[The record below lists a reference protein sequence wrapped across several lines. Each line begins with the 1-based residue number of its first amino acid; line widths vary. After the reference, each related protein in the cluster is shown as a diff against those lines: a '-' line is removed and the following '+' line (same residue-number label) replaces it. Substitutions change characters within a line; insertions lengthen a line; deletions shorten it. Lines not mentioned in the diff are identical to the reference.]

1 MIDVPEFSVL
11 EERLLRN
18 FIAIAALLGLGNT
31 AYSLPHAVYS
41 PDGQRAVWLV
51 PSGEPMVLLTQV
63 WKGGTDGTMP
73 TRVGIYLG
81 QPGDAGFLPGGGL
94 IYLERGLDHVAFG
107 TTPLGRLTSDSHRQR
122 RLPLVRNRIWR
133 IEASR
138 ESLWPLPDGMDPVNM
153 AVAPDGRRLAVTDRD
168 GLWTVN
174 AFGHARLLV
183 AGHVRGPL
191 QWSAAGDAVAA
202 VVAGKPSFV
211 GMDGGEAPGWRSL
224 RKAEGARRPDRI
236 TEPEIDAAMLM
247 VHQAL
252 NWWVRGHHSMHRGEY
267 RGARDAYRESVSG
280 FKDIQKAY
288 APFGLSRGSCQGYID
303 AIRSRI
309 KNDEAL
315 KEAVCSERLLV
326 VGDLISEFN
335 STPVNGLTASMKGL
349 LSWASGELKRRQ
361 LDAPAITRDMGLIR
375 RLFQCPATD
384 EPHMPEVGYHFHP
397 NVEFGGPVLTC
408 FWHRGRVQHLVVG
421 PGGYAAEA
429 RNMARDG
436 VDSLFSLGVARLD
449 GNDVKGS
456 IFPLRVVVHQRPRDK
471 DAHLKLGYAFLED
484 KYYRGARWAFKKA
497 ATMTRNDPEPYY
509 GLGLVLM
516 ELHNERYQAISYFRK
531 ALIRDRDFV
540 DARYKIA
547 LVRYML
553 NEHDVK
559 PELDRVLKIDPEY
572 ADAYLLMGDW
582 YANFMEDYEEAI
594 VWYTRY
600 LAMRPAD
607 QRVGRRLGHA
617 YLKVKDYDRILDK
630 IQAFSREYPDAIEL
644 MPIVAQACAKRSK
657 YDMAMGF
664 FSTYIS
670 RLDTEQQSLYY
681 DIGPIASPEEM
692 AAYEQTTGEARKAFL
707 ELFWSVRDP
716 DIGTPVN
723 ERLLEHYRRV
733 WYAHMQFSKG
743 KDPWDRRGEVY
754 IRFGEPDH
762 VTSSHNLNAKQSLPV
777 LRVKERLATQLYGTQ
792 AIGASFMGPVFPVRD
807 FSLQRDILGF
817 ESDASDFGIEGER
830 DAFAGDDPD
839 GADTNLRQ
847 MTTSEG
853 SRDGGSSSDRSDPE
867 RPSAGATIGAAGDIG
882 QGELESMA
890 FGPVPSRINTEIFAG
905 SGFNPVL
912 AGGADL
918 GSTPWESWI
927 YLNIDG
933 GIEISF
939 TDEFNSRVFD
949 FAPVPS
955 APDLNIEQITR
966 FRRYSPEKVFD
977 IAVALTPDFYAP
989 EYEQAPFDF
998 HYTLADFKGSDGM
1011 SALEIYYGIPCAA
1024 TNYLSEHNVTQV
1036 AVRRQL
1042 ALLSSL
1048 SGKVYRKTAEIFH
1061 KQPGNRT
1068 GPDVVVPDIVR
1079 LEVPPGIYRLE
1090 VKARDRMTGRLG
1102 IYRQQVV
1109 VESYHKEGL
1118 RVSDLELAYRVS
1130 EAPDNSGKFGKH
1142 GLNVVPMPSRT
1153 YGTDQNVFVYYEI
1166 YNLKK
1171 DDFGQT
1177 HYRVEYTMGPKAGGV
1192 LSRIAQTLK
1201 GRYNKREVAVGY
1213 EQLGVQES
1221 EVAYTELE
1229 LGEARSGR
1237 HYLTVKVT
1245 DLNSGRSF
1253 EKETTFVVQR

>member
-1 MIDVPEFSVL
+1 M
-11 EERLLRN
+11 LRN
-18 FIAIAALLGLGNT
+18 CAVFVALLGLAT
-31 AYSLPHAVYS
+31 SAYGVPPAIYS

-51 PSGEPMVLLTQV
+51 PSGKPMVLLTQV
-63 WKGGTDGTMP
+63 WHGGSGGGMP
-73 TRVGIYLG
+73 ARTGIYLG
-81 QPGDAGFLPGGGL
+81 PPGDVGFLPGDGL
-94 IYLERGLDHVAFG
+94 VYLERGLDHVAFG
-107 TTPLGRLTSDSHRQR
+107 TTPLGRLTSDTRKQR

-133 IEASR
+133 IEASG
-138 ESLWPLPDGMDPVNM
+138 ETLWPLPDGMDPVNM
-153 AVAPDGRRLAVTDRD
+153 AVAPDGGRLAVTDHH
-168 GLWTVN
+168 GLWTVD
-174 AFGHARLLV
+174 AVGHARLLV
-183 AGHVRGPL
+183 RGHVRGPL
-191 QWSAAGDAVAA
+191 EWSASADAVSA
-202 VVAGKPSFV
+202 VVNGKLSFV
-211 GMDGGEAPGWRSL
+211 GMDGGDAAAWRPL
-224 RKAEGARRPDRI
+224 RTTGGATPPVRDP
-236 TEPEIDAAMLM
+236 EPEIDAAMLL

-252 NWWVRGHHSMHRGEY
+252 NWWVRGHHAMHRGEY
-267 RGARDAYRESVSG
+267 RGARDAYRESVSS
-280 FKDIQKAY
+280 FKDIQKTY
-288 APFGLSRGSCQGYID
+288 APVGLSRGSCQGYID
-303 AIRSRI
+303 GIRSRI
-309 KNDEAL
+309 SNDEAL
-315 KEAVCSERLLV
+315 REAVCSERLLV

-335 STPVNGLTASMKGL
+335 STRDQGIRAGLSGL
-349 LSWASGELKRRQ
+349 LSWASGELEMRQ
-361 LDAPAITRDMGLIR
+361 LDASAIKRDVALIR

-384 EPHMPEVGYHFHP
+384 EPHMPEIGYYFHP
-397 NVEFGGPVLTC
+397 IVPAGGPVLTC
-408 FWHRGRVQHLVVG
+408 YWHRGRVQYLIGG
-421 PGGYAAEA
+421 PGGYAVEA
-429 RNMARDG
+429 RNMPRAG
-436 VDSLFSLGVARLD
+436 VDSLFNLGVARLD
-449 GNDVKGS
+449 SKNVEGS
-456 IFPLRVVVHQRPRDK
+456 IFPLRVAAHQRPRDK
-471 DAHLKLGYAFLED
+471 DALLKLGYAFLED

-497 ATMTRNDPEPYY
+497 AALTRNDPEPYY

-516 ELHNERYQAISYFRK
+516 ELHNERYQAITYFRK

-600 LAMRPAD
+600 LAMRPTD
-607 QRVGRRLGHA
+607 QKVGRRLGYA

-630 IQAFSREYPDAIEL
+630 VQAFTREYPDAIEL

-670 RLDTEQQSLYY
+670 RLKQEQQSLYY
-681 DIGPIASPEEM
+681 DVGLIASPEEL
-692 AAYEQTTGEARKAFL
+692 AEYEQTSGAARKAFL
-707 ELFWSVRDP
+707 ERFWNVRDP

-733 WYAHMQFSKG
+733 WYAHMEFSEG

-762 VTSSHNLNAKQSLPV
+762 VTSSHNLNARQDLSV

-792 AIGASFMGPVFPVRD
+792 AIGASFMGPVFPVRN

-830 DAFAGDDPD
+830 DAFTGGDPD
-839 GADTNLRQ
+839 GADSNLRQ
-847 MTTSEG
+847 MTTTEG
-853 SRDGGSSSDRSDPE
+853 SRDGGSSRDRSDPE
-867 RPSAGATIGAAGDIG
+867 RASAGATIGAAGDIG
-882 QGELESMA
+882 QSAPENLG
-890 FGPVPSRINTEIFAG
+890 FGPAPSRINTDIFAG

-912 AGGADL
+912 AAGADL
-918 GSTPWESWI
+918 GSTPWASWI

-939 TDEFNSRVFD
+939 TDEFNSRIFD
-949 FAPVPS
+949 FTPVPN

-966 FRRYSPEKVFD
+966 FRRFSPEKVFHQ
-977 IAVALTPDFYAP
+977 AVALAPDFYAP
-989 EYEQAPFDF
+989 EYRQTPYDF
-998 HYTLADFKGSDGM
+998 HYTLADFKGSDGK
-1011 SALEIYYGIPCAA
+1011 SLLEIYYGIPCAA
-1024 TNYLSEHNVTQV
+1024 TNYLAEHNVTQV

-1048 SGKVYRKTAEIFH
+1048 SGKVYRKTAEVFY
-1061 KQPGNRT
+1061 KRPGNRT
-1068 GPDVVVPDIVR
+1068 GPDVVLPDVVR
-1079 LEVPPGIYRLE
+1079 LEVPPGVYRLE

-1109 VESYHKEGL
+1109 VESYHREGL
-1118 RVSDLELAYRVS
+1118 RVSDLELAYSVG
-1130 EAPDNSGKFGKH
+1130 EAAAKPGKFGKH

-1153 YGTDQNVFVYYEI
+1153 YGSGQNVFVYYEI

-1177 HYRVEYTMGPKAGGV
+1177 QYRVEYTMGPKSGGV
-1192 LSRIAQTLK
+1192 LSRLAQTLRGRSNK
-1201 GRYNKREVAVGY
+1201 GKVAVGY
-1213 EQLGVQES
+1213 EQLGFQDS

-1237 HYLTVKVT
+1237 HYLTVEVT
-1245 DLNSGRSF
+1245 DLNSGKSF
-1253 EKETTFVVQR
+1253 VKETTFVVQK